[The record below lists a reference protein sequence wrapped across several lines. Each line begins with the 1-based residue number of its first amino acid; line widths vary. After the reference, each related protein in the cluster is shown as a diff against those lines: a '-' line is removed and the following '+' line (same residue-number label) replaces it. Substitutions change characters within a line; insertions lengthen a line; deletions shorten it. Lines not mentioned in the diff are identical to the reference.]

1 MKKSSFA
8 FALGLA
14 ALCIAAMP
22 AVAQIA
28 PKPLSLIVSKDN
40 LMPLKA
46 MTVKITTF
54 SEDGNQIQGG
64 TGLLV
69 GHQNLDYFVVTA
81 KHVVEGSERIFIPL
95 SLARGF
101 DAVMLD
107 AHQTWDLAVLRFT
120 ADRDLPVED
129 AVQVQKV
136 PADVVGAQLMAIGYP
151 VDVCEVILDGFGLLD
166 ENYPPGVEAEEFFA
180 YGEQLIKPGFSGGPV
195 FDEKSQ
201 LLGMCFEATQESG
214 GGVRCLKYSYILQHL
229 KNLGVPFQ
237 FLKEPPAEPVE
248 QPAETDPPKTNDKNP
263 GGQGLV
269 APPVAD
275 PLVGTWLNTN
285 SQTTNITRVVVTQED
300 QDLYIQVFGRCHPT
314 DCDWGKQAL
323 AEKGANQYITFFDPQ
338 FRVTTMEF
346 TLSNGRLTLLEKSV
360 YRDARKPSEYTE
372 TFRPQTERPV
382 NIITG
387 RKIQTKPTTEPVKKP
402 AEKPVVIAT
411 DRPVLKY
418 TSDAPTPLSPDNG
431 KVFNNFPRTTTLSWK
446 PVTGAVSYIVELDC
460 MGCCAAGKWCNEVGK
475 TYQLKADIPRTSY
488 TFDWVGAQK
497 GRWRVWAKKS
507 DGKVTAKS
515 GWREFSY
522 TR

>member
-14 ALCIAAMP
+14 ALLIAAMP
-22 AVAQIA
+22 AVAQIT
-28 PKPLSLIVSKDN
+28 PKPLSLIVSKND
-40 LMPLKA
+40 LAALKA

-54 SEDGNQIQGG
+54 GEDGNQIQGG

-95 SLARGF
+95 DMVRGF
-101 DAVMLD
+101 DATILSP
-107 AHQTWDLAVLRFT
+107 HETWDLAVLRFT
-120 ADRDLPVED
+120 ADRKLPVD
-129 AVQVQKV
+129 TVSVQKV
-136 PADVVGAQLMAIGYP
+136 PIDTFGVQLMTIGYP
-151 VDVCEVILDGFGLLD
+151 VDICDVILDGFGLLD

-214 GGVRCLKYSYILQHL
+214 GGVRCLKYSYILQYL
-229 KNLGVPFQ
+229 KNLGIPFQ

-248 QPAETDPPKTNDKNP
+248 PTEPPVVVDPPKSNETP
-263 GGQGLV
+263 GLV
-269 APPVAD
+269 AKTAD

-285 SQTTNITRVVVTQED
+285 SQTSNITRVVVTQED

-338 FRVTTMEF
+338 YRVTTMEF

-360 YRDARKPSEYTE
+360 YRDTRKPAEYTE
-372 TFRPQTERPV
+372 TFRPQTDRTV

-387 RKIQTKPTTEPVKKP
+387 RKIQTKPTTEPGKKP

-411 DRPVLKY
+411 QRPVLKY
-418 TSDAPTPLSPDNG
+418 ISDAPTPLSPDNG

-460 MGCCAAGKWCNEVGK
+460 MGCCSAGKWCNEVGK
-475 TYQLKADIPRTSY
+475 TYKLQSDITRTSY